1 MKVHFFKDELQS
13 SDEII
18 IRYAQDSEIIE
29 RLKKYIQEINKEY
42 IKIELYKND
51 VQYFVEVDKIIFF
64 ETEDAKIMAHT
75 KDDIFSSKY
84 KLYEL
89 EEMLPEQF
97 LRVSKSTIV
106 NAKHVYSID
115 RNVTSSSCIRF
126 AGTHKNIY
134 VSRRYY
140 KEFKNKV
147 EEMRKKI

>member
-1 MKVHFFKDELQS
+1 MKVQFLKDELQS

-51 VQYFVEVDKIIFF
+51 VQYFVEVDKILFF
-64 ETEDAKIMAHT
+64 ETEDAKIIAHT